1 MFANLERRTRFVD
14 SNQPDAPARSAQR
27 IPPAARIGIVLSALL
42 VIGGFLWFLQSGLSP
57 KSDTPRIGSLA
68 PNFTA
73 TDLNG
78 QAVSLNGARGHP
90 VILNFW
96 ATWCV
101 PCKVEMPAI
110 TAVAKTDPNV
120 VVLAVNVLD
129 GPVLVQRFAK
139 DISLGFVP
147 LLDPT
152 GRVAGQYKVDSLPS
166 SFFIAPDGT
175 IRAINIGPMD
185 QTTIEQNLKRASL

>member
-1 MFANLERRTRFVD
+1 MFPYLERQGLKLD
-14 SNQPDAPARSAQR
+14 LEKPEAPAPTGRR
-27 IPPAARIGIVLSALL
+27 RPPVVRIGLVLAALVL
-42 VIGGFLWFLQSGLSP
+42 IGGAVWLLQGGLAAKP
-57 KSDTPRIGSLA
+57 DLPRVGSIA
-68 PNFTA
+68 PNFSA

-78 QAVSLNGARGHP
+78 QTVSLSSARGRP

-110 TAVAKTDPNV
+110 TAVAKTDPKV

-129 GPVLVQRFAK
+129 GPVLVQSFVREVP
-139 DISLGFVP
+139 LGFVP

-152 GRVAGQYKVDSLPS
+152 GAVAGQYKVDSLPS
-166 SFFIAPDGT
+166 SFFIGPDGT
-175 IRAINIGPMD
+175 IRAINVGPMD
-185 QTTIEQNLKRASL
+185 QSTIEQNLQKASS